1 MASNNKI
8 STTELGFDN
17 IKSNIKQF
25 FQGQEEF
32 SDYDFEGSGLSILLD
47 VLAYNTHYNSLYTNL
62 AVNESFLDS
71 AVKRESVVSK
81 AFELGYLPRSASA
94 SRAKVNIKLTNVS
107 GAPDTIVLGSLT
119 PFTTTV
125 NGAPYTFYNDSLYTA
140 TNVSGVYTFSNVELI
155 EGTPLTQSYV
165 VSDQSRYTISNID
178 CDISTLTVDVL
189 ANINSTVTTKFKK
202 VTDILTVTA
211 SDPVY
216 FIKEIENG
224 LYEIQFGNDRIGK
237 SVNNGNVIRLSYFV
251 TSKSNA
257 NGARIFNSESLSNS
271 VISTKVSSRGGAEA
285 ETIDEVKHN
294 APRFYSA
301 SNRAVTNEDYR
312 AVIINNFPNV
322 KAIQVWGGDENTPP
336 VYGKVF
342 ISIAP
347 KDNVV
352 LTDDEKVI
360 IKEDILRS
368 KKVVTITP
376 EFVDPTYLNIA
387 LKTTIYYNPNVT
399 TQTANTLVTQVKNN
413 ILKYNDTDLRLFD
426 SIFRFSKLMN
436 IIDSTDQSI
445 TSNISSFTISRRLLP
460 KFNIIANYNFHI
472 DNPIYSAGVPENAVT
487 SNGFYVFGDSNINY
501 IKDDGYGNLQ
511 RYYLESNNNIVVV
524 NSKQG
529 TVTYSNGEINLV
541 TLNITRL
548 DQAEL
553 IFTMKLQSNDII
565 SIREHI
571 VRIDPLQLEVNAV
584 AETKVVG
591 SQYIFTPSR

>member
-1 MASNNKI
+1 MATNNKI
-8 STTELGFDN
+8 TTTELDFDN
-17 IKSNIKQF
+17 IKSNIKSF
-25 FQGQEEF
+25 LRGQSDL
-32 SDYDFEGSGLSILLD
+32 SDYDFEGSGLSVLLD
-47 VLAYNTHYNSLYTNL
+47 VLAYNTHYNALYTNL

-71 AVKRESVVSK
+71 AVKRESVVSR

-94 SRAKVNIKLTNVS
+94 ARAKVNIKLTNVS
-107 GAPDTIVLGSLT
+107 GTPDTIVLGSLT

-140 TNVSGVYTFSNVELI
+140 TNVSGVYTFSNVDLI

-202 VTDILTVTA
+202 VTDILTVT
-211 SDPVY
+211 STDNVY

-271 VISTKVSSRGGAEA
+271 VISTKLSSRGGAEA

-322 KAIQVWGGDENTPP
+322 KAIQVWGGDEDIPP

-352 LTDDEKVI
+352 LTDAEKVI
-360 IKEDILRS
+360 IKEDILKS

-487 SNGFYVFGDSNINY
+487 SNGFYVYGDSKIQY
-501 IKDDGYGNLQ
+501 IRDDGYGNLQ
-511 RYYLESNNNIVVV
+511 RYYLDSNNNIVVV
-524 NSKQG
+524 NSNQG

-541 TLNITRL
+541 SLNITRL
-548 DQAEL
+548 AQAEL
-553 IFTMKLQSNDII
+553 IFTLKLQSNDII

-571 VRIDPLQLEVNAV
+571 VRIEPLQLVVSAI
-584 AETKVVG
+584 AETQVVG

>member
-1 MASNNKI
+1 MATNNKI
-8 STTELGFDN
+8 TTTELDFDN
-17 IKSNIKQF
+17 IKSNIKSF
-25 FQGQEEF
+25 LRGQSSL
-32 SDYDFEGSGLSILLD
+32 SDYDFEGSGLSVLLD
-47 VLAYNTHYNSLYTNL
+47 VLAYNTHYNALYTNL

-71 AVKRESVVSK
+71 AVKRESVVSR

-94 SRAKVNIKLTNVS
+94 ARAKVNIKLTNVS
-107 GAPDTIVLGSLT
+107 GTPDTIVLGSLT

-140 TNVSGVYTFSNVELI
+140 TNVSGVYTFSDVELI

-189 ANINSTVTTKFKK
+189 TNINSTVTTKFKK
-202 VTDILTVTA
+202 VTDILTVT
-211 SDPVY
+211 STDNVY

-271 VISTKVSSRGGAEA
+271 VISTKLSSRGGAEA

-322 KAIQVWGGDENTPP
+322 KAIQVWGGDEDIPP

-352 LTDDEKVI
+352 LTDAEKVI
-360 IKEDILRS
+360 IKEDILKS

-487 SNGFYVFGDSNINY
+487 SNGFYVYGDSKIQY
-501 IKDDGYGNLQ
+501 IRDDGFGNLQ
-511 RYYLESNNNIVVV
+511 RYYLDSNNNIVVV
-524 NSKQG
+524 NSNQG

-541 TLNITRL
+541 SLNITRL
-548 DQAEL
+548 AQAEL
-553 IFTMKLQSNDII
+553 IFTLKLQSNDII

-571 VRIDPLQLEVNAV
+571 VRIEPLQLVVSAI
-584 AETKVVG
+584 AETQVVG

>member
-1 MASNNKI
+1 MATNNKI
-8 STTELGFDN
+8 TTTELDFDN
-17 IKSNIKQF
+17 IKSNIKSF
-25 FQGQEEF
+25 LRGQSDL
-32 SDYDFEGSGLSILLD
+32 SDYDFEGSGLSVLLD
-47 VLAYNTHYNSLYTNL
+47 VLAYNTHYNALYTNL

-71 AVKRESVVSK
+71 AVKRESVVSR

-94 SRAKVNIKLTNVS
+94 ARAKVNIKLTNVS
-107 GAPDTIVLGSLT
+107 GTPDTIVLGSLT

-140 TNVSGVYTFSNVELI
+140 TNVSGVYTFSNVDLI

-189 ANINSTVTTKFKK
+189 TNINSTVTTKFKK

-271 VISTKVSSRGGAEA
+271 VISTKLSSRGGAEA

-322 KAIQVWGGDENTPP
+322 KAIQVWGGDEDIPP

-352 LTDDEKVI
+352 LTDAEKVI
-360 IKEDILRS
+360 IKEDILKS

-487 SNGFYVFGDSNINY
+487 SNGFYVYGDSKIQY
-501 IKDDGYGNLQ
+501 IRDDGFGNLQ
-511 RYYLESNNNIVVV
+511 RYYLDPNNNIVVV

-541 TLNITRL
+541 SLNITRL
-548 DQAEL
+548 AQAEL
-553 IFTMKLQSNDII
+553 IFTLKLQSNDII

-571 VRIDPLQLEVNAV
+571 VRIEPLQLVVSAI
-584 AETKVVG
+584 AETQVVG

>member
-1 MASNNKI
+1 MATNNKI

-47 VLAYNTHYNSLYTNL
+47 VLSYNTHYNSLYTNL

-94 SRAKVNIKLTNVS
+94 SRAKVNVKLTNVANS
-107 GAPDTIVLGSLT
+107 PDTLVIGALT
-119 PFTTTV
+119 PFSTSV
-125 NGAPYTFYNDSLYTA
+125 NGILYTFYNVSPYTT
-140 TNVSGVYTFSNVELI
+140 TNTAGTYNFNNIELV
-155 EGTPLTQSYV
+155 EGTPLSQSYV
-165 VSDQSRYTISNID
+165 VSPQTRYIISNIN

-189 ANINSTVTTKFKK
+189 TSINSNQTSKFTR
-202 VTDILTVTA
+202 VDDILTVTA

-216 FIKEIENG
+216 FIKEIEDG
-224 LYEIQFGNDRIGK
+224 RYEIQFGNDRIGK
-237 SVNNGNVIRLSYFV
+237 SVDTGNIVNLSYFV
-251 TSKSNA
+251 TNKENA
-257 NGARIFNSESLSNS
+257 NGAKVFNSGSLSNS
-271 VISTKVSSRGGAEA
+271 VIITTMPSRGGAEA
-285 ETIDEVKHN
+285 ETIEEIKHN

-312 AVIINNFPNV
+312 AVIINNFPNI
-322 KAIQVWGGDENTPP
+322 KAIQVWGGDEDIPP

-352 LTDDEKVI
+352 LTDAEKVI
-360 IKEDILRS
+360 IKEDILKS

-387 LKTTIYYNPNVT
+387 LKTTIYYDPNVT

-413 ILKYNDTDLRLFD
+413 ILKYNDTDLRIFD

-472 DNPIYSAGVPENAVT
+472 ENPIYNAGVPENAVT
-487 SNGFYVFGDSNINY
+487 SNGFYVFNDSKIQY
-501 IKDDGYGNLQ
+501 IRDDGFGNLQ
-511 RYYLESNNNIVVV
+511 RYYLDSNNNIVVV

-548 DQAEL
+548 VQAEL
-553 IFTMKLQSNDII
+553 IFTLKLQSNDII

-571 VRIDPLQLEVNAV
+571 VRIEPLQLVVSAI

>member
-1 MASNNKI
+1 MATNNKI
-8 STTELGFDN
+8 TTTELDFDN
-17 IKSNIKQF
+17 IKSNIKSF
-25 FQGQEEF
+25 LRGQSDL
-32 SDYDFEGSGLSILLD
+32 SDYDFEGSGLSVLLD
-47 VLAYNTHYNSLYTNL
+47 VLAYNTHYNALYTNL

-71 AVKRESVVSK
+71 AVKRESVVSR

-94 SRAKVNIKLTNVS
+94 ARAKVNIKLTNVS
-107 GAPDTIVLGSLT
+107 GTPDTIVLGSLT

-140 TNVSGVYTFSNVELI
+140 TNVSGVYTFSNVDLI

-202 VTDILTVTA
+202 VTDILTVT
-211 SDPVY
+211 STDNVY

-271 VISTKVSSRGGAEA
+271 VISTKLSSRGGAEA

-322 KAIQVWGGDENTPP
+322 KAIQVWGGDEDIPP

-347 KDNVV
+347 KA
-352 LTDDEKVI
+352 
-360 IKEDILRS
+360 
-368 KKVVTITP
+368 KK
-376 EFVDPTYLNIA
+376 
-387 LKTTIYYNPNVT
+387 
-399 TQTANTLVTQVKNN
+399 
-413 ILKYNDTDLRLFD
+413 
-426 SIFRFSKLMN
+426 
-436 IIDSTDQSI
+436 
-445 TSNISSFTISRRLLP
+445 
-460 KFNIIANYNFHI
+460 
-472 DNPIYSAGVPENAVT
+472 
-487 SNGFYVFGDSNINY
+487 
-501 IKDDGYGNLQ
+501 
-511 RYYLESNNNIVVV
+511 
-524 NSKQG
+524 
-529 TVTYSNGEINLV
+529 
-541 TLNITRL
+541 
-548 DQAEL
+548 
-553 IFTMKLQSNDII
+553 
-565 SIREHI
+565 
-571 VRIDPLQLEVNAV
+571 
-584 AETKVVG
+584 
-591 SQYIFTPSR
+591 

>member
-1 MASNNKI
+1 VATNNKI
-8 STTELGFDN
+8 TTTELDFDN
-17 IKSNIKQF
+17 IKSNIKSF
-25 FQGQEEF
+25 LRGQSDL
-32 SDYDFEGSGLSILLD
+32 SDYDFEGSGLSVLLD
-47 VLAYNTHYNSLYTNL
+47 VLAYNTHYNALYTNL

-71 AVKRESVVSK
+71 AVKRESVVSR
-81 AFELGYLPRSASA
+81 AFELGYLPRSAST
-94 SRAKVNIKLTNVS
+94 SIAKVNIKLTNVS
-107 GAPDTIVLGSLT
+107 GAPDTIVLNALT

-125 NGAPYTFYNDSLYTA
+125 NGSPYVFYNDVPYIAVNT
-140 TNVSGVYTFSNVELI
+140 SGTYTFSNVKLL

-165 VSDQSRYTISNID
+165 VSDSSRYIISNTN
-178 CDISTLTVDVL
+178 CDISTLTVGIFN
-189 ANINSTVTTKFKK
+189 NINSSIVTNFRK
-202 VTDILTVTA
+202 VDDILSITA
-211 SDPVY
+211 TDNVY

-237 SVNNGNVIRLSYFV
+237 SVSAGNVVTLSYFV
-251 TSKSNA
+251 TNKAVA
-257 NGARIFNSESLSNS
+257 NGAKVFSSGSLSNYT
-271 VISTKVSSRGGAEA
+271 ISTVSSSRGGAEA
-285 ETIDEVKHN
+285 ETIEEIKHN
-294 APRFYSA
+294 SPRFYSA

-312 AVIINNFPNV
+312 AIIINNFPNV
-322 KAIQVWGGDENTPP
+322 KAIQVWGGDEDIPP

-352 LTDDEKVI
+352 LTDAEKVI

-387 LKTTIYYNPNVT
+387 LKTTIYYDPNVT

-472 DNPIYSAGVPENAVT
+472 ENPIYNAGVPENAVT
-487 SNGFYVFGDSNINY
+487 SNGFYVFNDSKIQY
-501 IKDDGYGNLQ
+501 IRDDGFGNLQ
-511 RYYLESNNNIVVV
+511 RYYLDSNNNIVVV

-529 TVTYSNGEINLV
+529 TVTYSTGEINLV
-541 TLNITRL
+541 ALNITRL
-548 DQAEL
+548 VQAEL
-553 IFTMKLQSNDII
+553 IFTLKLQSNDII

-571 VRIDPLQLEVNAV
+571 VRIEPLQLVVSAI

>member
-1 MASNNKI
+1 MATNNKI
-8 STTELGFDN
+8 TTTELDFDN
-17 IKSNIKQF
+17 IKSNIKSF
-25 FQGQEEF
+25 LRGQSEL

-47 VLAYNTHYNSLYTNL
+47 VLAYNTHYNALYTNL

-81 AFELGYLPRSASA
+81 AFELGYLPRSAST
-94 SRAKVNIKLTNVS
+94 SIAKVNIKLTNVS
-107 GAPDTIVLGSLT
+107 GAPDTIVLNALT
-119 PFTTTV
+119 PFTTSV
-125 NGAPYTFYNDSLYTA
+125 NGSPYVFYNDVPYTA
-140 TNVSGVYTFSNVELI
+140 VNTSGTYTFSNVKLL

-165 VSDQSRYTISNID
+165 VSDSSRYIISNTN
-178 CDISTLTVDVL
+178 CDISTLTVGISN
-189 ANINSTVTTKFKK
+189 NINSSIVTNFRK
-202 VTDILTVTA
+202 VDDILSITA
-211 SDPVY
+211 TDNVY

-237 SVNNGNVIRLSYFV
+237 SVITGNVVTLSYFV
-251 TSKSNA
+251 TNKAVA
-257 NGARIFNSESLSNS
+257 NGAKVFSSGSLSNYT
-271 VISTKVSSRGGAEA
+271 ISTVSSSRGGFEQ
-285 ETIDEVKHN
+285 ESIDEIKHN
-294 APRFYSA
+294 SPRLFSS
-301 SNRAVTNEDYR
+301 SNRAVTNEDYK
-312 AVIINNFPNV
+312 AIILAKFSNIDS
-322 KAIQVWGGDENTPP
+322 IQVWGGDENNPP

-352 LTDDEKVI
+352 LTDAEKVI

-387 LKTTIYYNPNVT
+387 LNTTIYYNPNVT

-487 SNGFYVFGDSNINY
+487 SNGFYVYGDSKIQY
-501 IKDDGYGNLQ
+501 IRDDGYGNLQ
-511 RYYLESNNNIVVV
+511 RYYLDSNNNIVVV

-541 TLNITRL
+541 SLNITRL
-548 DQAEL
+548 AQAEL
-553 IFTMKLQSNDII
+553 IFTLKLQSNDII

-571 VRIDPLQLEVNAV
+571 VRIDPLQLVVSAV